1 MTLGLRLRTLIH
13 LPTLLALAWS
23 VTAVAGPHEHGVAR
37 MNLAIDGQ
45 QLQVTIQVPLESL
58 LGYERAPRDATEKA
72 QATAML
78 ERLKQAQEVVVTPA
92 AAQCRA
98 VEAAQIKAPLIEGKG
113 SAERHGDLNGEYKL
127 VCAQPA
133 ELRTLE
139 VSLFEV
145 SRRITRVQVQVAG
158 PKGASQT
165 VLRRNKRQV
174 KLNP

>member
-1 MTLGLRLRTLIH
+1 MTPNFRLSALIH

-45 QLQVTIQVPLESL
+45 QLQVSIQVPLESL
-58 LGYERAPRDATEKA
+58 LGYERAPRNAAEQT

-78 ERLKQAQEVVVTPA
+78 ERLKQAQEVIVTPA

-98 VEAAQIKAPLIEGKG
+98 VEAAQIKAPLIEGKS
-113 SAERHGDLNGEYKL
+113 SAEQHGDLSGQYQL

-145 SRRITRVQVQVAG
+145 SRRISRVQVQVAG

-174 KLNP
+174 KLTP